1 MWEVDPE
8 TKTKL
13 LALQKHPGNTTC
25 CDCAAP
31 SPQWASPKFGTF
43 ICLTCAGLHR
53 GLGVHIS
60 FVRSITMD
68 AFKGNEIARM
78 QRGGNER
85 WKRFWAER
93 NNNGGGG
100 GGAWESLPGELKA
113 FEEVYG
119 GEVGEE
125 WKERLACEVEGR
137 EFLGVQPRK
146 KNAAAV
152 RETVE
157 ASEGMTGRSRR
168 EMNEDF
174 FARKGGENE
183 RRREDLPP
191 SLGGKYAGFGSEP
204 AAAPTTKTASSGEG
218 IPGVDDFQ
226 KDPVAALTKGFGW
239 FTTTVGKGAKSVND
253 GWVKPNVQK
262 VGPFSPF
269 LPPFEKNHS
278 HQYFRPFTLT
288 ILIIL
293 RAVPQLAEADLATQ
307 ARLTAAQV
315 AQNIQAGSKN
325 AAEQFNRFVE
335 DSAAPSSSS
344 SHHNH
349 LPPSPASSRSKPA
362 AEPEHKDFW
371 DSFGSPV
378 VGSGVDCGKPLAA
391 AARNNGMSSGGRN
404 HSPVK
409 QQQGR
414 GASPA
419 AAPRTKG
426 NAIGTAAMR
435 KVVVGKEKNNE
446 EDKWDDF

>member
-25 CDCAAP
+25 CDCGAP

-68 AFKGNEIARM
+68 AFKGHEIARM

-85 WKRFWAER
+85 WKRFWAEKSSGPWK
-93 NNNGGGG
+93 N
-100 GGAWESLPGELKA
+100 LPGELKA

-125 WKERLACEVEGR
+125 WKERLGCEVEGR
-137 EFLGVQPRK
+137 EFLGLPETK
-146 KNAAAV
+146 KV
-152 RETVE
+152 LVKETVE
-157 ASEGMTGRSRR
+157 ASESMTGRSQK

-191 SLGGKYAGFGSEP
+191 SQGGKYAGFGSQP
-204 AAAPTTKTASSGEG
+204 AAPPQPIAGSGEG
-218 IPGVDDFQ
+218 MPGVDEFQ

-262 VGPFSPF
+262 
-269 LPPFEKNHS
+269 
-278 HQYFRPFTLT
+278 
-288 ILIIL
+288 
-293 RAVPQLAEADLATQ
+293 LAEADLATQ

-335 DSAAPSSSS
+335 DSSSPSSHSS
-344 SHHNH
+344 SHT
-349 LPPSPASSRSKPA
+349 SPLASGQPRSRTA

-378 VGSGVDCGKPLAA
+378 GGGAEDSSHTHPAA
-391 AARNNGMSSGGRN
+391 AGSKPPQLARNNGMMSGRD
-404 HSPVK
+404 SPVK
-409 QQQGR
+409 QQQQQQGR
-414 GASPA
+414 GSPA
-419 AAPRTKG
+419 PSAQTAKGGG

-435 KVVVGKEKNNE
+435 KVGKEKE
-446 EDKWDDF
+446 EDRWDDF